1 MNDAGPKSVKEAE
14 LLDLRQSKFFGS
26 KALCRFSILDKACVS
41 PSQEAYAAKA
51 NGLGWCDCEFARL
64 KRTHVSSKLHQ
75 QENSER
81 QLGLRPG
88 KKKLA
93 IACHFEINETEFAL
107 PHSDR
112 CPLYYGFYCWQ
123 EPTILLSPSQLAASG
138 EAASPIQHRASE
150 GIRFTSST
158 TCTLLG

>member
-14 LLDLRQSKFFGS
+14 LLDLRQLKFFGS
-26 KALCRFSILDKACVS
+26 KALYRYSISDKACVS

-75 QENSER
+75 QENTER

-88 KKKLA
+88 EKK
-93 IACHFEINETEFAL
+93 ACHCL
-107 PHSDR
+107 P
-112 CPLYYGFYCWQ
+112 F
-123 EPTILLSPSQLAASG
+123 
-138 EAASPIQHRASE
+138 
-150 GIRFTSST
+150 
-158 TCTLLG
+158 